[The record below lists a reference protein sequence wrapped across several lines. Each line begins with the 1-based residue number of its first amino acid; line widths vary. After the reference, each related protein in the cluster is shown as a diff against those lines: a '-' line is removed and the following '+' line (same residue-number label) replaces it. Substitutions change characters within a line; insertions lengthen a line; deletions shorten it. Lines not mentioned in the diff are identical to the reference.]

1 MLIKKKKTSNGVRHQ
16 LNFKKFLLSK
26 NSSIQKNLSKGCK
39 KTQSGR
45 SSLFG
50 KITVYNKGGGS
61 KKLFR
66 EISNKSDNLYS
77 LIISII
83 YDPRRNSF
91 ISFCYNFLTLK
102 FYNCVTTNN
111 TFPGSLLYSFY
122 LLPELKL
129 GINLQLKNVPPGS
142 ILHSICSSNKSKY
155 IKSSGA
161 FGILIQK
168 KSIDCKIKMPSGAI
182 KDFFSISNCILGSV
196 YNTLRN
202 VTVYG
207 KAGRSRLLGKRPK
220 VRGVAMNPVDH
231 PHGGQTAGGITP
243 VTPWGIPTRGKKT
256 RKMKN

>member
-1 MLIKKKKTSNGVRHQ
+1 MLLKKKKTSNGVRHQ

-26 NSSIQKNLSKGCK
+26 NSNIQKILTKGYK

-50 KITVYNKGGGS
+50 RITVYNKGGGS
-61 KKLFR
+61 KKVFR
-66 EISNKSDNLYS
+66 EIINKSNHLYS
-77 LIISII
+77 LILSIA

-102 FYNCVTTNN
+102 FYNCITTNN

-129 GINLQLKNVPPGS
+129 GINLQLRNVPPGS
-142 ILHSICSSNKSKY
+142 IVHSICSNVSSKY
-155 IKSSGA
+155 IRSSGA
-161 FGILIQK
+161 FGILVQK
-168 KSIDCKIKMPSGAI
+168 KLNDCKIKMPSGNI
-182 KDFFSISNCILGSV
+182 KEFSASSYCFLGSV
-196 YNTLRN
+196 FNTFKN
-202 VTVYG
+202 VTVFG
-207 KAGRSRLLGKRPK
+207 KAGRNRLLGKRPK

-231 PHGGQTAGGITP
+231 PHGGQTAGGVTP

-256 RKMKN
+256 KKN